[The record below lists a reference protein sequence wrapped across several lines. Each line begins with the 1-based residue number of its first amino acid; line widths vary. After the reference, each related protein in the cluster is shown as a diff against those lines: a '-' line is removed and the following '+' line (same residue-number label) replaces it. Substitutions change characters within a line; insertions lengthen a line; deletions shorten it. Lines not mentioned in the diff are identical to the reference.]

1 MPKPNILMPTKIF
14 WCEDTGTVYW
24 RDGDDIMFAPMNN
37 DNTCDLDG
45 GGSVEEWSEISPE
58 LKAEILSKI

>member
-1 MPKPNILMPTKIF
+1 MDKKIF
-14 WCEDTGTVYW
+14 WCEATGTVYW
-24 RDGDDIMFAPMNN
+24 RDGDVDEVMFAPMNN

-45 GGSVEEWSEISPE
+45 SGVVETWEEVSLE